1 MKSFLLGLLCSS
13 PNNFPTEIIQNI
25 SIEVVRDIAE
35 SAVSGLQILASNSV
49 IKVVISS
56 NEEVAE
62 DEVYL
67 EKSVSYQTPQQQREW
82 SIVSAGV
89 EVREFSRSVV
99 PKEKRIFVCGLTS
112 CVALARVHLIWG
124 ELDAFR

>member
-35 SAVSGLQILASNSV
+35 SAVPGLQILASNSV

-67 EKSVSYQTPQQQREW
+67 EKSVSYQTPQQREW
-82 SIVSAGV
+82 SSSVC
-89 EVREFSRSVV
+89 RSNGRPMAPPAVDIGSGTIRN
-99 PKEKRIFVCGLTS
+99 KEECDPISINIASL
-112 CVALARVHLIWG
+112 
-124 ELDAFR
+124 